1 MQNRIRSDP
10 YRTTLVCIDS
20 AQEGL
25 LTGRVYHPYLPSGA
39 EFKNLMQFLLIME
52 DLLDKLQFPQ
62 SFTATGLSDAAGTR
76 TPSSVGK
83 RTPHRK
89 NRHIFRAGDLP
100 AKRQLARIG
109 NLAGGRK
116 GREFPQRA
124 GVGSAHAQ
132 CHQSGGHAQPGPNQ
146 RLSRRSGPTVRFV
159 GPVRYCA
166 RNTCKGKPYERAGR
180 KARGLKRQMP
190 PGQPGRHI
198 FDLKFLERRT
208 KKWQERSCRSSSLCC

>member
-39 EFKNLMQFLLIME
+39 EFKNLMQFLLVME

-62 SFTATGLSDAAGTR
+62 SFTAHRSFRMQPEPAPPLPSENE
-76 TPSSVGK
+76 TP
-83 RTPHRK
+83 RRK

-109 NLAGGRK
+109 NLAGGK
-116 GREFPQRA
+116 NGREFPQRA

-132 CHQSGGHAQPGPNQ
+132 CHQSGGHAQPGPDQ

-159 GPVRYCA
+159 GS
-166 RNTCKGKPYERAGR
+166 
-180 KARGLKRQMP
+180 
-190 PGQPGRHI
+190 GQV
-198 FDLKFLERRT
+198 
-208 KKWQERSCRSSSLCC
+208 LCEEYM